1 MAEPMHP
8 SPCLT
13 TADVLHLGGSPWS
26 RTRGR
31 CSSSGNSS
39 ALAGDQRQGGLSPT
53 GAVLTPP
60 AHIVRI
66 GRSTDLLVI
75 NPHLPLVV

>member
-1 MAEPMHP
+1 MMWKQVRTASYAPA

-13 TADVLHLGGSPWS
+13 TADVLHLGGLPWS
-26 RTRGR
+26 RTHGH

-39 ALAGDQRQGGLSPT
+39 ALVGDLRQGGPSPS

-60 AHIVRI
+60 
-66 GRSTDLLVI
+66 
-75 NPHLPLVV
+75 PHNVWSAS